1 MILRIL
7 KLGQAAHVV
16 NVEPGCNI
24 GDALR
29 TANLGS
35 EGYTI
40 ALNGLGAGH
49 ETSVSDGDVV
59 TLVPKVVGGTAA

>member
-16 NVEPGCNI
+16 NVEPGSNI

-29 TANLGS
+29 AANVGS
-35 EGYTI
+35 EGFTI
-40 ALNGLGAGH
+40 ALNGLGASH
-49 ETSVSDGDVV
+49 ETSVSEGDVV
-59 TLVPKVVGGTAA
+59 TLVGKVVGGAAA

>member
-1 MILRIL
+1 MKIRIL

-16 NVEPGCNI
+16 DVEPNTNI
-24 GDALR
+24 GEALH

-59 TLVPKVVGGTAA
+59 TLVPKVVGGVAA

>member
-1 MILRIL
+1 MKLRIL

-16 NVEPGCNI
+16 DIEPGANI

-29 TANLGS
+29 SAHLGA

-49 ETSVSDGDVV
+49 ETAVGEGDIV
-59 TLVPKVVGGTAA
+59 TLVPKVVGGAAA